1 MSDELD
7 ESEEASAAGAD
18 APEKASAP
26 AETKGA
32 KSDPAQAQIQVVARY
47 TLYMRARTL
56 NFLAGIF
63 AVCGFFLFAALYQQH
78 IAPDPLTAMRNIST
92 LGILLFPFLPAVILS
107 FMARRSEKRYLSL
120 LDKPQ

>member
-1 MSDELD
+1 MSEELP
-7 ESEEASAAGAD
+7 ESEDSAASGAS
-18 APEKASAP
+18 APEKAAAP
-26 AETKGA
+26 GEAKGG
-32 KSDPAQAQIQVVARY
+32 KPDPAQAQVQVAARY

-78 IAPDPLTAMRNIST
+78 IAPDPLTALRNIST
-92 LGILLFPFLPAVILS
+92 LGIILFPFLPAVILS